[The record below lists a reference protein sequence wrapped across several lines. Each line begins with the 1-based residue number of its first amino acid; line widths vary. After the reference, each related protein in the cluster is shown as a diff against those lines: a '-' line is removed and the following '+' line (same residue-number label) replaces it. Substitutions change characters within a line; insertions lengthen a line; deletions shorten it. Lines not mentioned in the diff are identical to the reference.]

1 MRVLWFI
8 GVLAAAI
15 LEILPVYAAKI
26 DAVPHVPLFWD
37 TKERLPKPNLTA
49 LPRLRFLTTTD
60 FPPFNFLDAAGR
72 LTGFHIDLA
81 RAICAELELA
91 GKCQIQALPWDEL
104 DGALQKGDGEAIIA
118 GLAVTA
124 QSREKYAF
132 SRPYLQFPARFVVG
146 KAEPSGLSILKALQG
161 KKVGVEAGS
170 EHERMLRAYFG
181 TVDIVTYA
189 KADDLYRDLESG
201 KIDAVFG
208 DGMRLSFWLAGDQAR
223 GCCRFAGGPYLAP
236 EYLGT
241 GMAIAVKADNPDL
254 ANALNYAL
262 QAITAKGT
270 FTELYLRYFPM
281 SFY

>member
-15 LEILPVYAAKI
+15 LEILPAYAAKTS
-26 DAVPHVPLFWD
+26 AGPAVPLFWD
-37 TKERLPKPNLTA
+37 TKERLPKPDLTA
-49 LPRLRFLTTTD
+49 LPRLRFLTTTE

-72 LTGFHIDLA
+72 LTGFHVDLA
-81 RAICAELELA
+81 RAICAELQLA

-104 DGALQKGDGEAIIA
+104 EGALQKGEGEAIIA
-118 GLAVTA
+118 GIAVTA

-132 SRPYLQFPARFVVG
+132 SRAYLQFPARFVVRKSELPG
-146 KAEPSGLSILKALQG
+146 APIPDALEG
-161 KKVGVEAGS
+161 KKVGVRAGS

-181 TVDIVTYA
+181 ASDIVTYA
-189 KADDLYRDLESG
+189 KADDLYQNLESG

-208 DGMRLSFWLAGDQAR
+208 DGMRLSFWLAGDQAK

-262 QAITAKGT
+262 QAMTAKGT
-270 FTELYLRYFPM
+270 FTELYLRYFPV